1 MMNKQ
6 LTAMGLTL
14 FMAAPLLAG
23 TLPAVTNKVE
33 YPNLTRQ
40 ESLERDVRI
49 AQYRIENPANGTKVL
64 VAQQDRDQAR
74 QELAAAQSRLE
85 AFKTAGPKMDIP
97 ILQQAIR
104 DDQYALDHANNG
116 GKVLDVQGRRQAAE
130 IKLAQDQSALDAL
143 K

>member
-1 MMNKQ
+1 MMNKK

-23 TLPAVTNKVE
+23 SLPAVTNKVE

-49 AQYRIENPANGTKVL
+49 AQYRIENPMNGTKVL
-64 VAQQDRDQAR
+64 AAQQDKDQAH
-74 QELAAAQSRLE
+74 QDLVVAQARLE
-85 AFKTAGPKMDIP
+85 AFKTAGPKMDVP
-97 ILQQAIR
+97 MLQQAIR
-104 DDQYALDHANNG
+104 DDQFAIDHANTA
-116 GKVLDVQGRRQAAE
+116 GKMIDVQARRHAAE
-130 IKLAQDQSALDAL
+130 MKLAQDQSALDAL